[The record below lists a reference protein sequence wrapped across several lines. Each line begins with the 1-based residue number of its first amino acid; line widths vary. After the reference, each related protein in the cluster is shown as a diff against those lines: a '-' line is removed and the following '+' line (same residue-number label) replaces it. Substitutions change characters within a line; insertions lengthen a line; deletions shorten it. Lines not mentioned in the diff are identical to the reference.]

1 MSKQKIPEDLIK
13 ALLACSEDLIVV
25 AESLKA
31 YCEEPAPKKE
41 AVKESEPKAAEVEK
55 VVTSA
60 TTATTGEA
68 EEKTYSFEDVRKVLA
83 GISSQDDGKYKAQV
97 KGLVAKYSSTGT
109 LKGVPE
115 ESYAALVAETEALT
129 NA

>member
-13 ALLACSEDLIVV
+13 ALIACSENLIVV

-31 YCEEPAPKKE
+31 YAEVPETKKKE
-41 AVKESEPKAAEVEK
+41 TTKEDPEPEKAATTIAQTQPEGK
-55 VVTSA
+55 VPTF
-60 TTATTGEA
+60 
-68 EEKTYSFEDVRKVLA
+68 EEVRKTLA
-83 GISSQDDGKYKAQV
+83 GISCQDDGKYKSQV
-97 KGLVAKYSSTGT
+97 KDLVGKYSTTGT

-115 ESYAALVAETEALT
+115 ESYAALVAEAEEII

>member
-13 ALLACSEDLIVV
+13 ELLACSENLIVV

-31 YCEEPAPKKE
+31 YCEGPAPKTND
-41 AVKESEPKAAEVEK
+41 VKESEPKEAEVESA
-55 VVTSA
+55 VTSV
-60 TTATTGEA
+60 TTTTTREA
-68 EEKTYSFEDVRKVLA
+68 EEKKYSFEDVRKVLA

-97 KGLVAKYSSTGT
+97 KGLVAKYSATGT

-115 ESYAALVAETEALT
+115 DSYAALVAETEALT

>member
-13 ALLACSEDLIVV
+13 ALIACSENLIVV

-31 YCEEPAPKKE
+31 CAEVPETKKKE
-41 AVKESEPKAAEVEK
+41 ATKEDPAPEKA
-55 VVTSA
+55 VT
-60 TTATTGEA
+60 TVT
-68 EEKTYSFEDVRKVLA
+68 EEKPEIKVPTFEEVRKTLA
-83 GISSQDDGKYKAQV
+83 GISSQDDGKYKSQV
-97 KGLVAKYSSTGT
+97 KDLVGKYSSTGT

-115 ESYAALVAETEALT
+115 ESYAALVAEAEEIV

>member
-13 ALLACSEDLIVV
+13 ALIACSENLIVV

-31 YCEEPAPKKE
+31 YADVPETKKKE
-41 AVKESEPKAAEVEK
+41 ATKEDPEPEMA
-55 VVTSA
+55 VT
-60 TTATTGEA
+60 TVT
-68 EEKTYSFEDVRKVLA
+68 EEKPEVKVPTFEEVRKTLA
-83 GISSQDDGKYKAQV
+83 GISSQDDGKYKSQV
-97 KGLVAKYSSTGT
+97 KDLVGKYSSTGT

-115 ESYAALVAETEALT
+115 ESYAALVAEAEEIV